1 MQGGLLL
8 VWTRF
13 RAGAASRYELIV
25 TGDLVVKA
33 VEALLDALEFFK
45 RYLALLAE
53 DLPARFIRGI
63 AFHERLTMLKL
74 GPIIGLRTNSK
85 ASVGKEKHRLLLV
98 HITMGQEWLKSKTGP
113 CGRACSKA
121 YALFARTEFRYARER
136 AMSGKTLVAYF
147 SASGVTEAVARRLA
161 DAIGADVF
169 EIAPREAYTAA
180 DLDWTDSSSR
190 STRECKDPACR
201 PALKSM
207 PEGMEAYETVLIG
220 FPIWWYT
227 APNIIK
233 TFLEAGDFSSARIA
247 LFATSGGSGM
257 GKTMSD
263 LEPSASQARWL
274 DARRFSSDASARD
287 LAAWVDTLA

>member
-1 MQGGLLL
+1 M
-8 VWTRF
+8 
-13 RAGAASRYELIV
+13 
-25 TGDLVVKA
+25 
-33 VEALLDALEFFK
+33 
-45 RYLALLAE
+45 
-53 DLPARFIRGI
+53 P
-63 AFHERLTMLKL
+63 
-74 GPIIGLRTNSK
+74 
-85 ASVGKEKHRLLLV
+85 
-98 HITMGQEWLKSKTGP
+98 
-113 CGRACSKA
+113 
-121 YALFARTEFRYARER
+121 
-136 AMSGKTLVAYF
+136 GKTLVAYF

-233 TFLEAGDFSSARIA
+233 TFLEAWDFSSEAWDFSSARIA